1 MYEYLIKKNV
11 SEKQMKKLVVPGKGN
26 FSEDVDNNLWKL
38 IQSSKDSEKSES
50 KPETPEAKGSL
61 SSSQGSSDSANKS
74 DSSGGT
80 SGGSSNSSSNNSSD
94 KKTNSKPDSKD
105 LSFLGS
111 EKDRERLHG
120 VLSNIKG
127 SVTEAENEEEK
138 ARKEYKSQL
147 AKWDNKNPFMKLLS
161 KMGSFTGMTDKGK
174 LNTAERNYLKAQR
187 GRTLLEETHK
197 NAVDQMRKLG
207 TDTSI
212 QKRISEINKDAD
224 NHKGFWAYVFGKKD
238 RQQANI
244 QRWKNEQMENL
255 YKEHG
260 IVLDADTISKRLRD
274 TGLYGEKFSNSTR
287 TLVYIPSFNFSRT
300 KLTEAQAEYLFAA
313 RRHAAEASRN
323 FSGARELVHN
333 GRFNISPKDVQYL
346 NDKTFYREGIS
357 PAGVPPGQIGVMPD
371 GSVRNTEDFI
381 NSYGRSHQGQ
391 YIANAWSPV
400 FSYGAAALSNQLGL
414 NIDPAIAASYGS
426 MLSENLG
433 EKLGAYLG
441 GKAPGNVIAS
451 RNPAEHRSEMALRS
465 ARGRDYMLPSSP
477 DELAY
482 LNLMAKARSG
492 SPYWNDIK
500 STVLPQFIGDIGRSL
515 QSTFQDLSAY
525 SRIREARRR
534 AGVPY

>member
-11 SEKQMKKLVVPGKGN
+11 SEKQMKKTEVPGKTN
-26 FSEDVDNNLWKL
+26 FAAPPPPPGLIHLKKL
-38 IQSSKDSEKSES
+38 LGKGGIKDKDKQNEALSVLGSKSDTEKLGLLLKNVNDEI
-50 KPETPEAKGSL
+50 AGSL
-61 SSSQGSSDSANKS
+61 TDEDTAKKAYESAKATWDKNNIFQKLGSSIRKVFT
-74 DSSGGT
+74 GKG
-80 SGGSSNSSSNNSSD
+80 D
-94 KKTNSKPDSKD
+94 KAKLD
-105 LSFLGS
+105 
-111 EKDRERLHG
+111 
-120 VLSNIKG
+120 
-127 SVTEAENEEEK
+127 NEE
-138 ARKEYKSQL
+138 S
-147 AKWDNKNPFMKLLS
+147 
-161 KMGSFTGMTDKGK
+161 
-174 LNTAERNYLKAQR
+174 NYLQAQR
-187 GRTLLEETHK
+187 KRSLLEETHK
-197 NAVDQMRKLG
+197 NAADQLVNVANNKDLQ
-207 TDTSI
+207 SKI
-212 QKRISEINKDAD
+212 KEINDDAD
-224 NHKGFWAYVFGKKD
+224 NHKGFWAFVTGNKAK
-238 RQQANI
+238 QQANI
-244 QRWKNEQMENL
+244 QRWKNKQMEEL
-255 YKEHG
+255 RKEHKD
-260 IVLDADTISKRLRD
+260 LLNADLIAKNLND
-274 TGLYGEKFSNSTR
+274 TGLYKTKFSAPR

-300 KLTEAQAEYLFAA
+300 KLTEGQAEYLFAA

-414 NIDPAIAASYGS
+414 NINPAIAASYGS

-433 EKLGAYLG
+433 EKLGTYLG

-451 RNPAEHRSEMALRS
+451 RNPAAHRSEMALRS

-500 STVLPQFIGDIGRSL
+500 STVLPQLIGDIGRSL
-515 QSTFQDLSAY
+515 QNTFQDLSAY
-525 SRIREARRR
+525 RQIREARRR

>member
-11 SEKQMKKLVVPGKGN
+11 SGKQMNKTVVPGERNFAAAPPPPPPGLDHLKKLLEKGGITDKTKQDKAL
-26 FSEDVDNNLWKL
+26 SVLGSGSDTEKL
-38 IQSSKDSEKSES
+38 GDLLKTINDKIANSVASEKLKKGKYRS
-50 KPETPEAKGSL
+50 AK
-61 SSSQGSSDSANKS
+61 D
-74 DSSGGT
+74 T
-80 SGGSSNSSSNNSSD
+80 WE
-94 KKTNSKPDSKD
+94 KKNIFQK
-105 LSFLGS
+105 LGS
-111 EKDRERLHG
+111 RIQN
-120 VLSNIKG
+120 V
-127 SVTEAENEEEK
+127 
-138 ARKEYKSQL
+138 
-147 AKWDNKNPFMKLLS
+147 
-161 KMGSFTGMTDKGK
+161 FTGKGAK
-174 LNTAERNYLKAQR
+174 ADLDIAESEYLLAQR
-187 GRTLLEETHK
+187 RRGLLEETHK
-197 NAVDQMRKLG
+197 NAAARLVNVANNEDLQSK
-207 TDTSI
+207 I
-212 QKRISEINKDAD
+212 KEINDDAD
-224 NHKGFWAYVFGKKD
+224 NHKGFWAFITGNKAK
-238 RQQANI
+238 QQANI
-244 QRWKNEQMENL
+244 QRWKNKQMEEL
-255 YKEHG
+255 RKEHKD
-260 IVLDADTISKRLRD
+260 LLNADLIAKDLND
-274 TGLYGEKFSNSTR
+274 TGLYRTKFSSPTR

-313 RRHAAEASRN
+313 RRHAAEASKN
-323 FSGARELVHN
+323 FSGARELVSN

-400 FSYGAAALSNQLGL
+400 LSYGAAALSNQLGL

-433 EKLGAYLG
+433 EKIGAYLG
-441 GKAPGNVIAS
+441 SKAPGNVIAS

-465 ARGRDYMLPSSP
+465 ARGRDFMLPSSP

-500 STVLPQFIGDIGRSL
+500 STVLPQFIGDIGKSL

-525 SRIREARRR
+525 RRIREARQR